1 MSLPSRNSPEIK
13 ALIEKQKA
21 IERNTIQVRVGKH
34 KNLYTLEKDVLY
46 RHAPLLKGACEHYS
60 RGIDYSAINFPQ
72 ANDVVFKL
80 FEAWLYKLDLGDA
93 DEEIAQWKA
102 KKAKTSEK
110 EQKIDEG
117 PLIDLDTSKGK
128 TNAKK
133 ISDSKENENLG
144 TTISD
149 LIATSNVALTN
160 FCYPHMANL
169 LDLYLFADMA
179 KLPLLKNQC
188 ITKYYRF
195 TKATGY
201 IMTPW
206 LSYMWKYT
214 TKGMLI
220 RKFLLDLLTWEMPPL
235 LFETNSKDFPEE
247 LRIELLINMGYVIQV
262 ARYGT
267 SAIEK
272 SNPLNDLSNYY
283 EKVEKLDA

>member
-1 MSLPSRNSPEIK
+1 MSLPSRNSPTVK
-13 ALIEKQKA
+13 ALIEKQKEK
-21 IERNTIQVRVGKH
+21 ERNTIQVRVGKH
-34 KNLYTLEKDVLY
+34 KNLYTLEIDVLY
-46 RHAPLLKGACEHYS
+46 RHAPFLKGACEHYS
-60 RGIDYSAINFPQ
+60 RGLDHSAINFPQ
-72 ANDVVFKL
+72 TNDVVFKL
-80 FEAWLYKLDLGDA
+80 FKAWLYKLDLGDA

-102 KKAKTSEK
+102 GRVKTGEK
-110 EQKIDEG
+110 VQKVDEG

-128 TNAKK
+128 ANAKK
-133 ISDSKENENLG
+133 ISDSQRDENLE
-144 TTISD
+144 TTSSD
-149 LIATSNVALTN
+149 LNTTNNVALTN

-188 ITKYYRF
+188 IAKYYKF

-214 TKGMLI
+214 TKEMLI

-235 LFETNSKDFPEE
+235 LFETNSKDFPGE
-247 LRIELLINMGYVIQV
+247 LRLELLVNMGYVIQV

-272 SNPLNDLSNYY
+272 SNPLNDLNNYY

>member
-1 MSLPSRNSPEIK
+1 MSLPSRNSPTIK
-13 ALIEKQKA
+13 ALIEKQKEK
-21 IERNTIQVRVGKH
+21 ERNTIQVRVGKH
-34 KNLYTLEKDVLY
+34 KNLYTLEKDILY
-46 RHAPLLKGACEHYS
+46 RHAPFLKGACEHYS
-60 RGIDYSAINFPQ
+60 RGLDHSAINFPQ
-72 ANDVVFKL
+72 TNDVVFKL
-80 FEAWLYKLDLGDA
+80 FKTWLYKLDLGDA

-102 KKAKTSEK
+102 RKVKTGE
-110 EQKIDEG
+110 EAQKVDEG

-128 TNAKK
+128 GNTKK
-133 ISDSKENENLG
+133 IRDSQKNEILEMIG
-144 TTISD
+144 GD
-149 LIATSNVALTN
+149 LNATSNVALTN

-188 ITKYYRF
+188 IAKYYRF

-235 LFETNSKDFPEE
+235 LFETNAKDFPEE
-247 LRIELLINMGYVIQV
+247 LRLELLVNMGYVIQV
-262 ARYGT
+262 ARHGT
-267 SAIEK
+267 TALEK
-272 SNPLNDLSNYY
+272 SNPLNEMSNYF
-283 EKVEKLDA
+283 EEVEKSDA

>member
-1 MSLPSRNSPEIK
+1 MSLPSRNSPTIK
-13 ALIEKQKA
+13 ALIEKQKEK
-21 IERNTIQVRVGKH
+21 ERNTIQVRV
-34 KNLYTLEKDVLY
+34 DILY
-46 RHAPLLKGACEHYS
+46 RHAPFLKGACEHYS
-60 RGIDYSAINFPQ
+60 RGLDHSAINFPQ
-72 ANDVVFKL
+72 TNDVVFKL
-80 FEAWLYKLDLGDA
+80 FKAWLYKLHLGD
-93 DEEIAQWKA
+93 
-102 KKAKTSEK
+102 
-110 EQKIDEG
+110 
-117 PLIDLDTSKGK
+117 L
-128 TNAKK
+128 N
-133 ISDSKENENLG
+133 
-144 TTISD
+144 
-149 LIATSNVALTN
+149 ATSNVALTN

-188 ITKYYRF
+188 IAKYYKF

-214 TKGMLI
+214 TKEMLI

-247 LRIELLINMGYVIQV
+247 LRLELLINMGYVIQV
-262 ARYGT
+262 ARHGT

-272 SNPLNDLSNYY
+272 SNPLNDLNNYY